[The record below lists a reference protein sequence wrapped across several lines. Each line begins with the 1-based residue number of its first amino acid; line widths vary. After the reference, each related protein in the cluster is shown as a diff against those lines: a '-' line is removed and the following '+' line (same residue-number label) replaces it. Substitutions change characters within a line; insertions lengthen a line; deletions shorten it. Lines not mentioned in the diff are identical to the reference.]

1 MQNIGVSD
9 ITMKVADQ
17 APELSLSFKEKIE
30 LAKLLDRLKALEM
43 LTALTEEGGE
53 GMEEFLRALK
63 DIAQD

>member
-30 LAKLLDRLKALEM
+30 LAKLLDRLNVSVIEVSPIRSRKIDSL
-43 LTALTEEGGE
+43 LI
-53 GMEEFLRALK
+53 K
-63 DIAQD
+63 SIAMAV